1 MDGYQSILV
10 HLDAS
15 PRCAERLAMARKIA
29 PAHGAATLIALLA
42 IEPRLLPLPLRVDV
56 EALAV
61 PIVPQI
67 DPEHRDFART
77 LFNGALASGDPA
89 MTWAEVPGD
98 PPVWGTAQASLYV
111 DLMVLGQHD
120 PEEPRTRDVPR
131 DFVESVVMESGKPA
145 LVLPYVGRYPAVGQ
159 NVLIAWKP
167 TRECARAVAGALPL
181 IRRAKRVHVV
191 SWGPDNYGPAE
202 TTFGIVRA
210 LRWHGVEASANRY
223 PDEPSELGELLLSH
237 AADQAS
243 DLLVMGCYGHH
254 RIHELLLGGVTRTV
268 LRSMTLPVLM
278 AH

>member
-1 MDGYQSILV
+1 MEGYQSILV
-10 HLDAS
+10 HMDAS
-15 PRCAERLAMARKIA
+15 PCCAERLAMARRIA
-29 PAHGAATLIALLA
+29 PAHGTARLVALLA

-56 EALAV
+56 EALAAPNV
-61 PIVPQI
+61 PTF
-67 DPEHRDFART
+67 DPEHREFART
-77 LFNGALASGDPA
+77 LFDEALASGDPA

-131 DFVESVVMESGKPA
+131 DFVESVVMESSKPA
-145 LVLPYVGRYPAVGQ
+145 LVIPYVGRYPAVSQ

-202 TTFGIVRA
+202 TTFGIVPRA
-210 LRWHGVEASANRY
+210 ALPWR
-223 PDEPSELGELLLSH
+223 PSFRES
-237 AADQAS
+237 
-243 DLLVMGCYGHH
+243 
-254 RIHELLLGGVTRTV
+254 
-268 LRSMTLPVLM
+268 LPRR
-278 AH
+278 AE